1 MNELRKVKDAISKLN
16 FILTKKQKIYGLLV
30 FVMSIISAILEML
43 GVSVI
48 LPLMQAFLQPEV
60 L

>member
-48 LPLMQAFLQPEV
+48 
-60 L
+60 